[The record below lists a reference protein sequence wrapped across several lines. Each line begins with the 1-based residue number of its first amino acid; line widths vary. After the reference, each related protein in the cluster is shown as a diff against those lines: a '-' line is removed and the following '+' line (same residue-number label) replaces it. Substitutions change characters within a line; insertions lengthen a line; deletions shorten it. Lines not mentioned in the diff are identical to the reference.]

1 MAEDQEKWLKYRLAL
16 QLVVQGLTPL
26 LTEKNGRMPAPAH
39 ASAATGP
46 KITRSAFKAGALR
59 EVGVALARGMK
70 SYCERL
76 CECGRG
82 EGYSSYGRSSDSDR
96 RI

>member
-1 MAEDQEKWLKYRLAL
+1 MAGDHEKWLKYRLAL
-16 QLVVQGLTPL
+16 QLVLGFTPL

-39 ASAATGP
+39 ASAAAGP

-59 EVGVALARGMK
+59 ELGVALARGMK

-76 CECGRG
+76 CEGRG
-82 EGYSSYGRSSDSDR
+82 TAAMAGAAIPTVGFEN
-96 RI
+96 